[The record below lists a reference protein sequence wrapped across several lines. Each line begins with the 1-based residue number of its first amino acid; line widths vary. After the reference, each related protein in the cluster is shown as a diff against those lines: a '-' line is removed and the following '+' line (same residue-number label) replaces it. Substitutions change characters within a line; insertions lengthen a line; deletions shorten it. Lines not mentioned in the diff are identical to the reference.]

1 MHILLIHQAFVTTGE
16 AGGTR
21 HIEFA
26 RRLAS
31 RGNRVT
37 VITSPVSYLS
47 GESNNLSG
55 HFLWKKEQWAE
66 NIEIR
71 YCWTSSGMHKGFV
84 PRLLAFFSFMFSSF
98 FCALNVKDV
107 DLVWGTSPNLFQGW
121 TAWLSARLK
130 RKKFLLE
137 IRDLWPE
144 FAIAMGALKN
154 PVLIRMSQWLEKFLY
169 DHADRIIVNSPGF
182 IPYIRAVCGKT
193 PDLVPNGADAEMFSG
208 ADGRAFR
215 EEHGLGND
223 FVVMYS
229 GAHGPANDLE
239 TVLNAAELLREH
251 DGIRFVFV
259 GSGKD
264 KPRLEALKTQK
275 GLENV
280 LFVPPVPKDQIASVM
295 AAENAGLAVLKKL
308 DMFKTT
314 YPNKVFDI
322 MACGDPVICQI
333 DGVIREVVEENEAGV
348 FVEPGDAAA
357 LADAVLRLAGDS
369 GGCRRMG
376 ENGRK
381 AIRDKFSRDTAALE
395 LEKIFEST
403 VSGRT
408 EKERENV

>member
-26 RRLAS
+26 RRLAEH
-31 RGNRVT
+31 GHRVT
-37 VITSPVSYLS
+37 IITSPVSYLS
-47 GESNNLSG
+47 GEKSAHGAS
-55 HFLWKKEQWAE
+55 LWEKEQWAE
-66 NIEIR
+66 GIEIR

-84 PRLLAFFSFMFSSF
+84 RRLIAFFSFMFFSF

-121 TAWLSARLK
+121 TAWLTARCK
-130 RKKFLLE
+130 GKPFLLE

-144 FAIAMGALKN
+144 FAVAMGALRN
-154 PVLIRMSQWLEKFLY
+154 PLLIRMSEWLERFLY
-169 DHADRIIVNSPGF
+169 RHADRIIVNSPGF
-182 IPYIRAVCGKT
+182 IPSIQRISGRT
-193 PDLVPNGADAEMFSG
+193 PDLVPNGADAAMFAD
-208 ADGRAFR
+208 ADGSGFR
-215 EEHGLGND
+215 EQYGLGDD

-239 TVLNAAELLREH
+239 TVLRAADLLR
-251 DGIRFVFV
+251 DRAGIRFVLV

-264 KPRLEALKTQK
+264 KSRLEALAAEMK
-275 GLENV
+275 LENV

-295 AAENAGLAVLKKL
+295 AAENAGLAILKKL

-333 DGVIREVVEENEAGV
+333 DGVIREVVEDADAGI
-348 FVEPGDAAA
+348 FAEPGDPRA
-357 LADAVLRLAGDS
+357 LADAVLRLAGDPE
-369 GGCRRMG
+369 GCRRMG
-376 ENGRK
+376 GNGRQ
-381 AIRDKFSRDTAALE
+381 AIQEKFSRDSAEAL
-395 LEKIFEST
+395 LEKIFAET
-403 VSGRT
+403 I
-408 EKERENV
+408 ENKKRR

>member
-26 RRLAS
+26 KRLAVN
-31 RGNRVT
+31 GHRVT
-37 VITSPVSYLS
+37 IITSPVSYLS
-47 GESNNLSG
+47 GEQKSDVSG

-84 PRLLAFFSFMFSSF
+84 PRVIAFFSFMFSSF
-98 FCALNVKDV
+98 FCALNVKNVDV
-107 DLVWGTSPNLFQGW
+107 VWGTSPNLFQGW
-121 TAWLSARLK
+121 TAWLSARCK
-130 RKKFLLE
+130 RVKFLLE

-144 FAIAMGALKN
+144 FAIAMGALTN
-154 PVLIRMSQWLEKFLY
+154 RTLIRMSRWLEKFLY
-169 DHADRIIVNSPGF
+169 VHADRIIVNSPGF
-182 IPYIRAVCGKT
+182 IPYIRDICGKT
-193 PDLVPNGADAEMFSG
+193 PDLVPNGADETMFERG
-208 ADGRAFR
+208 NGDAFR
-215 EEHGLGND
+215 EKYGLKDD

-239 TVLNAAELLREH
+239 TALKAAELLRDRERL
-251 DGIRFVFV
+251 RFVFV

-264 KPRLEALKTQK
+264 KPRLEDLAAEK
-275 GLENV
+275 GLSNV
-280 LFVPPVPKDQIASVM
+280 LFVPAVPKDEIPAVM
-295 AAENAGLAVLKKL
+295 AAENAGLAILKKL

-333 DGVIREVVEENEAGV
+333 DGVIREVVEENHAGI
-348 FVEPGDAAA
+348 FVEPGDPQA
-357 LADAVLRLAGDS
+357 LAQAVLRLASDP
-369 GGCRRMG
+369 GGCREMG

-381 AIRDKFSRDTAALE
+381 AIREKFDRDAAARKLE
-395 LEKIFEST
+395 TIFEQLVDGS
-403 VSGRT
+403 
-408 EKERENV
+408 K

>member
-1 MHILLIHQAFVTTGE
+1 MHVLLIHQAFVTTGE

-26 RRLAS
+26 RRLAE
-31 RGNRVT
+31 RGHRVT
-37 VITSPVSYLS
+37 IITSPVSYLS
-47 GESNNLSG
+47 GESSLTG

-84 PRLLAFFSFMFSSF
+84 PRLQAFFSFMFSSF
-98 FCALNVKDV
+98 FCALNVKHA
-107 DLVWGTSPNLFQGW
+107 DLIWGTSPNLFQAW

-130 RKKFLLE
+130 RKPFLLE

-144 FAIAMGALKN
+144 FAVAMGALTN
-154 PVLIRMSQWLEKFLY
+154 PLLIRMSQRLERFLY
-169 DHADRIIVNSPGF
+169 NHADRIIVNSPGF
-182 IPYIRAVCGKT
+182 IPYIRDICGKI
-193 PDLVPNGADAEMFSG
+193 PDLVPNGADEEMFAG
-208 ADGRAFR
+208 ADGTAFR
-215 EEHGLGND
+215 EQYGLKDD

-239 TVLNAAELLREH
+239 TVLNAADMLRDEA
-251 DGIRFVFV
+251 GIRFVFV

-264 KPRLEALKTQK
+264 KTRLEALSAERRL
-275 GLENV
+275 GNV
-280 LFVPPVPKDQIASVM
+280 LFVPPVPKEQIASVM
-295 AAENAGLAVLKKL
+295 AAEDAGLAILKKL

-333 DGVIREVVEENEAGV
+333 DGVIRDVVEENRAGV
-348 FVEPGDAAA
+348 FVEPGDARA
-357 LADAVLRLAGDS
+357 LAETVLRLSVDPE
-369 GGCRRMG
+369 GCRVMG

-381 AIRDKFSRDTAALE
+381 AVMEKFNRDAAAVQ
-395 LEKIFEST
+395 LEKIFDEV
-403 VSGRT
+403 VSSR
-408 EKERENV
+408 

>member
-1 MHILLIHQAFVTTGE
+1 MHILLIHQAFVTTVE

-26 RRLAS
+26 RRLAD
-31 RGNRVT
+31 RGHRVT
-37 VITSPVSYLS
+37 IITSPVSYLS
-47 GESNNLSG
+47 GESSLTG
-55 HFLWKKEQWAE
+55 HFLWKKEQWTE

-71 YCWTSSGMHKGFV
+71 YCWTSSGMHKGFI

-130 RKKFLLE
+130 RKPFLLE

-144 FAIAMGALKN
+144 FAIAMGALRN
-154 PVLIRMSQWLEKFLY
+154 PLLIRMSQWLERFLY
-169 DHADRIIVNSPGF
+169 NHADRIIVNSPGF
-182 IPYIRAVCGKT
+182 IPYIRDICGKT
-193 PDLVPNGADAEMFSG
+193 PDLVPNGADERMFEG
-208 ADGRAFR
+208 ADGTAFR
-215 EEHGLGND
+215 EEHGLGDD

-239 TVLNAAELLREH
+239 TVLNAAELLRDH
-251 DGIRFVFV
+251 TGIRFVFV

-264 KPRLEALKTQK
+264 KARLETIKTEK
-275 GLENV
+275 KLDNV

-295 AAENAGLAVLKKL
+295 AAEDAGLAILKKL

-333 DGVIREVVEENEAGV
+333 DGVIREVVEENQAGI
-348 FVEPGDAAA
+348 FVEPGDAQA
-357 LADAVLRLAGDS
+357 LADAVLGLAKNPEN
-369 GGCRRMG
+369 CRKMG
-376 ENGRK
+376 ENGRR
-381 AIRDKFSRDTAALE
+381 AIMEKFNRDKAAEQLE
-395 LEKIFEST
+395 EIFI
-403 VSGRT
+403 
-408 EKERENV
+408 KL

>member
-1 MHILLIHQAFVTTGE
+1 MHVLLIHQAFVTTGE

-26 RRLAS
+26 RRLAE
-31 RGNRVT
+31 RGHRVT
-37 VITSPVSYLS
+37 IITSPVSYLS
-47 GESNNLSG
+47 GESSLTG

-98 FCALNVKDV
+98 FCALNVKHA
-107 DLVWGTSPNLFQGW
+107 DLIWGTSPNLFQAW

-130 RKKFLLE
+130 RKPFLLE

-144 FAIAMGALKN
+144 FAVAMGALTN
-154 PVLIRMSQWLEKFLY
+154 PLLIRMSQWLERFLY
-169 DHADRIIVNSPGF
+169 NHADRIIVNSPGF
-182 IPYIRAVCGKT
+182 IPYIRDICGKT
-193 PDLVPNGADAEMFSG
+193 PDLVPNGADEEMFAG
-208 ADGRAFR
+208 ADGTAFR
-215 EEHGLGND
+215 EQYGLKDD

-239 TVLNAAELLREH
+239 TVLNAADMLRDEA
-251 DGIRFVFV
+251 GIRFVFV

-264 KPRLEALKTQK
+264 KPRLEALSAERRL
-275 GLENV
+275 GNV
-280 LFVPPVPKDQIASVM
+280 LFVPPVPKEQIAFVM
-295 AAENAGLAVLKKL
+295 AAEDAGLAILKRL

-333 DGVIREVVEENEAGV
+333 DGVIRDVVEENRAGV
-348 FVEPGDAAA
+348 FVEPGDARA
-357 LADAVLRLAGDS
+357 LAETVLRLSVDPE
-369 GGCRRMG
+369 GCRVMG

-381 AIRDKFSRDTAALE
+381 AVMEKFNRDAAAVQ
-395 LEKIFEST
+395 LEKIFKEV
-403 VSGRT
+403 VSSR
-408 EKERENV
+408 

>member
-26 RRLAS
+26 RRLAAN
-31 RGNRVT
+31 GHKVT

-47 GESNNLSG
+47 GEKKSDVSG
-55 HFLWKKEQWAE
+55 HIFWKKEQWAE

-84 PRLLAFFSFMFSSF
+84 PRVLAFFSFMFSSF

-121 TAWLSARLK
+121 TAWLTARCK

-137 IRDLWPE
+137 IRDMWPE

-154 PVLIRMSQWLEKFLY
+154 KTLIRMSQWLEKFLY
-169 DHADRIIVNSPGF
+169 AHADRIIVNSPGF
-182 IPYIRAVCGKT
+182 IPFIREISGRTA
-193 PDLVPNGADAEMFSG
+193 DLVPNGADIAMFAG

-215 EEHGLGND
+215 EKHGLKD
-223 FVVMYS
+223 AFTVMYC

-239 TVLNAAELLREH
+239 TVLNAAELLKERE
-251 DGIRFVFV
+251 DIRFVLV

-264 KPRLEALKTQK
+264 KPRLEALAEEKALT
-275 GLENV
+275 NV
-280 LFVPPVPKDQIASVM
+280 LFIPPVPKDEIADVM
-295 AAENAGLAVLKKL
+295 AAEDAGLAILKKL
-308 DMFKTT
+308 EMFKTT

-333 DGVIREVVEENEAGV
+333 DGVIRDVVEEKHAGV
-348 FVEPGDAAA
+348 FAEPGDPRA
-357 LADAVLRLAGDS
+357 LADAVLSLAED
-369 GGCRRMG
+369 RDAARTMG

-381 AIRDKFSRDTAALE
+381 AIEEKFSRDQAARQLE
-395 LEKIFEST
+395 EIFRR
-403 VSGRT
+403 V
-408 EKERENV
+408 

>member
-1 MHILLIHQAFVTTGE
+1 MHVLLIHQAFVTTGE

-26 RRLAS
+26 RRLAE
-31 RGNRVT
+31 RGHRVT
-37 VITSPVSYLS
+37 IITSPVSYLS
-47 GESNNLSG
+47 GESSLTG

-98 FCALNVKDV
+98 FCALNVKHA
-107 DLVWGTSPNLFQGW
+107 DLIWGTSPNLFQAW

-130 RKKFLLE
+130 RKPFLLE

-144 FAIAMGALKN
+144 FAVAMGALTN
-154 PVLIRMSQWLEKFLY
+154 PLLIRMSQWLERFLY
-169 DHADRIIVNSPGF
+169 NHADRIIVNSPGF
-182 IPYIRAVCGKT
+182 IPYIRDICGKT
-193 PDLVPNGADAEMFSG
+193 PDLVPNGADEEMFAG
-208 ADGRAFR
+208 ADGTAFR
-215 EEHGLGND
+215 EQYGLKDD

-239 TVLNAAELLREH
+239 TVLNAADMLRDEA
-251 DGIRFVFV
+251 GIRFIFV

-264 KPRLEALKTQK
+264 KTRLEALSAER
-275 GLENV
+275 GLGNV

-295 AAENAGLAVLKKL
+295 AAEDAGLAILKKL

-333 DGVIREVVEENEAGV
+333 DGVIRDVVEENRAGV
-348 FVEPGDAAA
+348 FVEPGAARA
-357 LADAVLRLAGDS
+357 LAETVLRLSVDPE
-369 GGCRRMG
+369 GCRVMG

-381 AIRDKFSRDTAALE
+381 AVMEKFNRDAAAVQ
-395 LEKIFEST
+395 LEKIFEEV
-403 VSGRT
+403 VSSR
-408 EKERENV
+408 

>member
-1 MHILLIHQAFVTTGE
+1 MHIMLIHQAFVTTGE

-26 RRLAS
+26 KRLAA
-31 RGNRVT
+31 RGHRIT
-37 VITSPVSYLS
+37 IITSPVSYLS
-47 GESNNLSG
+47 GESSLKSRS
-55 HFLWKKEQWAE
+55 LWTKEQWAE

-98 FCALNVKDV
+98 ICALNVKNV

-121 TAWLSARLK
+121 TAWLSARCK
-130 RKKFLLE
+130 RTKFLLE

-154 PVLIRMSQWLEKFLY
+154 PGLIRLSQWLERFLY
-169 DHADRIIVNSPGF
+169 NHADRIIVNSPGF
-182 IPYIRAVCGKT
+182 IPYIRDICGKT

-208 ADGRAFR
+208 QDGKAFR
-215 EEHGLGND
+215 EQYGLQD
-223 FVVMYS
+223 AFIVMYC

-239 TVLNAAELLREH
+239 TALKAAELLKERS
-251 DGIRFVFV
+251 DIRFVFV

-264 KPRLEALKTQK
+264 KARLEALREEN
-275 GLENV
+275 GLQNV
-280 LFVPPVPKDQIASVM
+280 LFIPPVPKEQIASVM
-295 AAENAGLAVLKKL
+295 AAENAGLAILKNL

-333 DGVIREVVEENEAGV
+333 DGVIRDVVEENKAGI
-348 FVEPGDAAA
+348 FAEPGNPQS
-357 LADAVLRLAGDS
+357 LADAVTHLAS
-369 GGCRRMG
+369 VPEECSRMG
-376 ENGRK
+376 ENGKR
-381 AIRDKFSRDTAALE
+381 AI
-395 LEKIFEST
+395 LEKFNRDEAAKQLETIFLSMT
-403 VSGRT
+403 M
-408 EKERENV
+408 ERNKDQERRA

>member
-26 RRLAS
+26 RRLAAS
-31 RGNRVT
+31 GHRVT
-37 VITSPVSYLS
+37 IITSPVSYLS
-47 GESNNLSG
+47 GESSLSG

-71 YCWTSSGMHKGFV
+71 YCWTSSGMHKGFI

-98 FCALNVKDV
+98 WCAMNVKAV
-107 DLVWGTSPNLFQGW
+107 DIVWGTSPNLFQGW

-144 FAIAMGALKN
+144 FAIAMGALHN
-154 PVLIRMSQWLEKFLY
+154 PLLIRMSQWLEKFLY
-169 DHADRIIVNSPGF
+169 KHADRIIVNSPGF
-182 IPYIRAVCGKT
+182 IPFIRDICGKT
-193 PDLVPNGADAEMFSG
+193 AELVPNGADIEMFSG
-208 ADGRAFR
+208 ADGSEFR
-215 EEHGLGND
+215 REHGLENA
-223 FVVMYS
+223 FIVMYS
-229 GAHGPANDLE
+229 GAHGPANDLD
-239 TVLNAAELLREH
+239 TVLDAADLLRGQP
-251 DGIRFVFV
+251 DIRFIFV

-264 KPRLEALKTQK
+264 KARLQK
-275 GLENV
+275 RAEIMELENV

-295 AAENAGLAVLKKL
+295 AAENAGLAILKKL

-333 DGVIREVVEENEAGV
+333 DGVIREVVEKNHAGI
-348 FVEPGDAAA
+348 FAEPGDPQA
-357 LADAVLRLAGDS
+357 LADAVTALSADPAA
-369 GGCRRMG
+369 CRAMG
-376 ENGRK
+376 ENGAK
-381 AIRDKFSRDTAALE
+381 AIREQFSRDTAAKQ
-395 LEKIFEST
+395 LEKIFAEMVSDRKST
-403 VSGRT
+403 D
-408 EKERENV
+408 K

>member
-1 MHILLIHQAFVTTGE
+1 MHVLLIHQAFVTTGE

-26 RRLAS
+26 RRLAE
-31 RGNRVT
+31 RGHRVT
-37 VITSPVSYLS
+37 IITSPVSYLS
-47 GESNNLSG
+47 GESSLTG
-55 HFLWKKEQWAE
+55 QFLWKKEQWAE

-98 FCALNVKDV
+98 FCALNVKHA
-107 DLVWGTSPNLFQGW
+107 DLIWGTSPNLFQAW

-130 RKKFLLE
+130 RKPFLLE

-144 FAIAMGALKN
+144 FAVAMGALTN
-154 PVLIRMSQWLEKFLY
+154 PLLIRMSQWLERFLY
-169 DHADRIIVNSPGF
+169 NHADRIIVNSPGF
-182 IPYIRAVCGKT
+182 IPYIRDICGKT
-193 PDLVPNGADAEMFSG
+193 PDLVPNGADEEMFAG
-208 ADGRAFR
+208 ADGTAFR
-215 EEHGLGND
+215 EQYGLKDD

-239 TVLNAAELLREH
+239 TVLNAADMLRDEA
-251 DGIRFVFV
+251 GIRFVFV

-264 KPRLEALKTQK
+264 KPRLEALSAERRL
-275 GLENV
+275 GNV
-280 LFVPPVPKDQIASVM
+280 LFVPPVPKEQIASVM
-295 AAENAGLAVLKKL
+295 AAEDAGLAILKRL

-333 DGVIREVVEENEAGV
+333 DGVIRDVVEENRAGV
-348 FVEPGDAAA
+348 FVEPGDARA
-357 LADAVLRLAGDS
+357 LAETVLRLSVDPE
-369 GGCRRMG
+369 GCRVMG

-381 AIRDKFSRDTAALE
+381 AVMEKFNRDAAAVQ
-395 LEKIFEST
+395 LEKIFKEV
-403 VSGRT
+403 VSSR
-408 EKERENV
+408 

>member
-26 RRLAS
+26 RRLAD
-31 RGNRVT
+31 RGHRVT
-37 VITSPVSYLS
+37 IITSPVSYLS
-47 GESNNLSG
+47 GESSLTG
-55 HFLWKKEQWAE
+55 HFLWKKEQWTE

-71 YCWTSSGMHKGFV
+71 YCWTSSGMHKGFI

-130 RKKFLLE
+130 RKPFLLE

-144 FAIAMGALKN
+144 FAIAMGALRN
-154 PVLIRMSQWLEKFLY
+154 PLLIRMSQWLERFLY
-169 DHADRIIVNSPGF
+169 NHADRIIVNSPGF
-182 IPYIRAVCGKT
+182 IPYIRDICGKT
-193 PDLVPNGADAEMFSG
+193 PDLVPNGADERMFEG
-208 ADGRAFR
+208 ADGTAFR
-215 EEHGLGND
+215 EEHGLGDD

-239 TVLNAAELLREH
+239 TVLNAAELLRDH
-251 DGIRFVFV
+251 TGIRFVFV

-264 KPRLEALKTQK
+264 KARLETIKTEK
-275 GLENV
+275 KLDNV

-295 AAENAGLAVLKKL
+295 AAEDAGLAILKKL

-333 DGVIREVVEENEAGV
+333 DGVIREVVEENQAGI
-348 FVEPGDAAA
+348 FVEPGDAQA
-357 LADAVLRLAGDS
+357 LADAVLGLAKNPEN
-369 GGCRRMG
+369 CRKMG
-376 ENGRK
+376 ENGRR
-381 AIRDKFSRDTAALE
+381 AIMEKFNRDKAAEQLE
-395 LEKIFEST
+395 EIFI
-403 VSGRT
+403 
-408 EKERENV
+408 KL

>member
-26 RRLAS
+26 RRLAA
-31 RGNRVT
+31 RGHRVT
-37 VITSPVSYLS
+37 IITSPVSYLS
-47 GESNNLSG
+47 GESSLTG

-98 FCALNVKDV
+98 LCALNVKDV

-130 RKKFLLE
+130 RKPFLLE

-144 FAIAMGALKN
+144 FAIAMGALRN
-154 PVLIRMSQWLEKFLY
+154 PLLIRMSQWLERFLY
-169 DHADRIIVNSPGF
+169 NHADRIIVNSPGF
-182 IPYIRAVCGKT
+182 IPYIRDICGKT
-193 PDLVPNGADAEMFSG
+193 PDLVPNGADERMFEG
-208 ADGRAFR
+208 ADGTAFR
-215 EEHGLGND
+215 EEHGLEDD

-239 TVLNAAELLREH
+239 TVLNAAEILREH
-251 DGIRFVFV
+251 AGIRFVFV

-264 KPRLEALKTQK
+264 KNRLEALKAEK
-275 GLENV
+275 KLDNV
-280 LFVPPVPKDQIASVM
+280 LFVPPVPKDRIASVM
-295 AAENAGLAVLKKL
+295 AAEDAGLAILKKL

-333 DGVIREVVEENEAGV
+333 DGVIREVVEENQAGI
-348 FVEPGDAAA
+348 FVEPGDAQA
-357 LADAVLRLAGDS
+357 LADAVLGLAKDPET
-369 GGCRRMG
+369 CRKMG
-376 ENGRK
+376 ENGRR
-381 AIRDKFSRDTAALE
+381 AIMEKFNRDKAAEQLE
-395 LEKIFEST
+395 EIFI
-403 VSGRT
+403 
-408 EKERENV
+408 KL

>member
-26 RRLAS
+26 KRLAA
-31 RGNRVT
+31 RGHRVT
-37 VITSPVSYLS
+37 IITSPVSYLS
-47 GESNNLSG
+47 GESSLSG

-66 NIEIR
+66 NIELC

-84 PRLLAFFSFMFSSF
+84 PRVLAFFSFMFSSF
-98 FCALNVKDV
+98 FCALNVKHV

-121 TAWLSARLK
+121 TAWLSARCK
-130 RKKFLLE
+130 RKKMLLE

-144 FAIAMGALKN
+144 FAIAMGALTN
-154 PVLIRMSQWLEKFLY
+154 PTLIRMSRWLEKFLY

-182 IPYIRAVCGKT
+182 IPYIRDICGKT
-193 PDLVPNGADAEMFSG
+193 PKLVPNGADEAMFEG
-208 ADGRAFR
+208 ANGDEFR
-215 EEHGLGND
+215 EKHGLKD
-223 FVVMYS
+223 KFVVMYS

-239 TVLNAAELLREH
+239 TVLQAAEILQDR
-251 DGIRFVFV
+251 DDIRFVFV

-264 KPRLEALKTQK
+264 KPRLEALKDEK
-275 GLENV
+275 GLSNV
-280 LFVPPVPKDQIASVM
+280 LFVPPVSKDEIPAVM
-295 AAENAGLAVLKKL
+295 SAEDAGLAILKKL

-333 DGVIREVVEENEAGV
+333 DGVIREVVEENQAGV
-348 FVEPGDAAA
+348 FAEPGDPRA
-357 LADAVLRLAGDS
+357 LADTVLQLAGDPEN
-369 GGCRRMG
+369 CRKMG

-381 AIRDKFSRDTAALE
+381 AVREKFDRDTAARRLE
-395 LEKIFEST
+395 EIFEEM
-403 VSGRT
+403 V
-408 EKERENV
+408 K

>member
-26 RRLAS
+26 RRLAAH
-31 RGNRVT
+31 GHRVT
-37 VITSPVSYLS
+37 IITSPVSYLS
-47 GESNNLSG
+47 GESSLTG

-98 FCALNVKDV
+98 FCALNVKGV

-121 TAWLSARLK
+121 TAWLSARMK

-144 FAIAMGALKN
+144 FAIAMGALRN
-154 PVLIRMSQWLEKFLY
+154 PLLIRMSQWLEKFLY
-169 DHADRIIVNSPGF
+169 VHADRIIVNSPGF
-182 IPYIRAVCGKT
+182 IPYIRDICGKT
-193 PDLVPNGADAEMFSG
+193 PDLVPNGADAEMFEGS
-208 ADGRAFR
+208 DGRDFR
-215 EEHGLGND
+215 EQHQLGDD

-239 TVLNAAELLREH
+239 TVLNAADLLREH
-251 DGIRFVFV
+251 NDIRFVFV

-264 KPRLEALKTQK
+264 KPRLEALTKEK
-275 GLENV
+275 KLENV
-280 LFVPPVPKDQIASVM
+280 LFIPPVPKDHIAAVM
-295 AAENAGLAVLKKL
+295 RAESAGLAVLKNL

-333 DGVIREVVEENEAGV
+333 DGVIREVVEENQAGL
-348 FVEPGDAAA
+348 FVEPGNAQA
-357 LADAVLRLAGDS
+357 LADAVLKLAGDPD
-369 GGCRRMG
+369 GCRKMG
-376 ENGRK
+376 ENGHK
-381 AIRDKFSRDTAALE
+381 AIKEKFSRDQAEAQLE
-395 LEKIFEST
+395 IIFT
-403 VSGRT
+403 KMVSGA
-408 EKERENV
+408 